1 MARDAILD
9 RPAVPQPVADLL
21 RDTDQRL
28 VQLRLDRHSYWET
41 WRDLSHYIM
50 PNLGRYL
57 ALPNEGNRGTPK
69 NRRIIDRT
77 GTIAMGR
84 LSSFLMAGI
93 TSPARAWFQLGTNNT
108 TVNDA
113 DPVRLWCAEV
123 TRRMLTVLASGNFYN
138 AIGQVYR
145 ELGTYGTGAMIA
157 IPDFEDVVRFFPLTA
172 GEFLLG
178 IDERLEVNVLIREY
192 LQNAGQLV
200 RKFGL
205 GACSGTVQSLYL
217 SNQLNREVPVVHAI
231 MPNRAIKRGAFGW
244 QGMPWLSVYYEYG
257 QAAQGALRIEGFP
270 EKPFIAPRWLV
281 VSNDAYGHGPGEDA
295 LPDIKSLQK
304 AQLKLAELVD
314 KQANPPLVAD
324 AAMEQRITTLLPGG
338 LNFVPGMGQMQ
349 NGGGIRPIY
358 QVPPN
363 IQSLQERVKEF
374 QDSIKSTMFN
384 DLIQAISQMEGVQ
397 PRNEL
402 EIQARQQEQML
413 MLGPMLERFH
423 NEGLSPVIR
432 TVFSI
437 MDRAGLIPP
446 KPPQMRGMPLEP
458 SYVSIMAQA
467 QKAVGLTAIEQTFKF
482 AAGLVAVQP
491 DAMDTYDTDEAL
503 REYGIM
509 TGMPAPIIRSKEQV
523 AAIQASRAKQQQDQ
537 QTMQNGLAV
546 AQGAKVLGDTQVGG
560 GVNALQAIAGGM
572 Q

>member
-1 MARDAILD
+1 MADAAILD

-21 RDTDQRL
+21 RDIDQRV

-57 ALPNEGNRGTPK
+57 ALPNQGNRGIPK

-77 GTIAMGR
+77 GTTAMGN

-93 TSPARAWFQLGTNNT
+93 TSPARAWFQLGINNT
-108 TVNDA
+108 ALNDA
-113 DPVRLWCAEV
+113 DAVRLWCAEV

-138 AIGQVYR
+138 AIGQVYL
-145 ELGTYGTGAMIA
+145 ELGTFGTGAMIA
-157 IPDFEDVVRFFPLTA
+157 MPDFEDVVRFFPLTA
-172 GEFLLG
+172 GEFMLG
-178 IDERLEVNVLIREY
+178 LDERLDVNTLIREY
-192 LQNAGQLV
+192 VQNAGQLV
-200 RKFGL
+200 KKFGL
-205 GACSGTVQSLYL
+205 ANCSTTVQSLYE
-217 SNQLNREVPVVHAI
+217 SNQLNREVQVIHAI
-231 MPNRAIKRGAFGW
+231 MPNRSIRRGALGW
-244 QGMPWLSVYYEYG
+244 QGMPWLSVYYEWG
-257 QAAQGALRIEGFP
+257 RTAQGALRIEGFP

-281 VSNDAYGHGPGEDA
+281 VSNDAYGHGPGEEA
-295 LPDIKSLQK
+295 LPDIKSLQR
-304 AQLKLAELVD
+304 AQLKLAEGID
-314 KQANPPLVAD
+314 KVVQPPTQAD
-324 AAMEQRITTLLPGG
+324 ASMEQRLTSLLPGA
-338 LNFVPGMGQMQ
+338 LNFIPGLGSMA
-349 NGGGIRPIY
+349 NGGAIRPIY
-358 QVPPN
+358 TVPPN
-363 IQSLQERVKEF
+363 LAVLQERIKEF
-374 QDSIKSTMFN
+374 QESIKGTLKN

-446 KPPQMRGMPLEP
+446 KPPEMRGQALEP

-467 QKAVGLTAIEQTFKF
+467 QKAVGLTAIEQTLKF
-482 AAGLVAVQP
+482 AGGLFGVDP
-491 DAMDTYDTDEAL
+491 TAMDTFDIDEAL

-509 TGMPAPIIRSKEQV
+509 TGMPASIIRSKDQV
-523 AAIQASRAKQQQDQ
+523 AAIQQQRSKQQQDAA
-537 QTMQNGLAV
+537 TAQNAMAV
-546 AQGAKVLGDTQVGG
+546 AQGAKVLGDTDVGG
-560 GVNALQAIAGGM
+560 GQNALQAIAGGG
-572 Q
+572 